1 VSSTLYNAVLA
12 SDLQVDARTCHS
24 MLVGYL
30 PAGLDATV
38 DWPSTDFAFTNSSE
52 YPIRILASVDDS
64 GRWLTIEIWGTNL
77 TGLRIEPRGAMWE
90 VYDDTYDD
98 VQIGWGAAGYK
109 YYFDAD
115 GNQVDKVK
123 IDNSYYHIPEDEINW
138 HGHLDE
144 PQYDEDDEDY
154 DDSGSGSS
162 DSNTQTTEGGDIVF
176 DINGDG

>member
-1 VSSTLYNAVLA
+1 MN
-12 SDLQVDARTCHS
+12 RRC
-24 MLVGYL
+24 MGC
-30 PAGLDATV
+30 
-38 DWPSTDFAFTNSSE
+38 
-52 YPIRILASVDDS
+52 
-64 GRWLTIEIWGTNL
+64 
-77 TGLRIEPRGAMWE
+77 ME

-144 PQYDEDDEDY
+144 PHYDEDDEDY

-162 DSNTQTTEGGDIVF
+162 DNNTQTTEGGDIVY